1 MASSARRGCPGPH
14 LSQDSFNN
22 HARPKAEEEPSWA
35 DRMEQEANIK
45 TREGRELFEHPKPS
59 PVLEASIPLPLIFK

>member
-1 MASSARRGCPGPH
+1 MAASARRGCPGPC
-14 LSQDSFNN
+14 LSQGSFNN
-22 HARPKAEEEPSWA
+22 PARPREEEELGQA

-59 PVLEASIPLPLIFK
+59 PVLGASVPSPLIFK